1 VDRFNPEEVP
11 TVLQLVEEIDS
22 FAAREGGTEGLQRIK
37 NYKKTSLKES
47 VGIFEVIT
55 RERKGRFMART
66 GF

>member
-47 VGIFEVIT
+47 VSIFEVINL
-55 RERKGRFMART
+55 REKG
-66 GF
+66 G